1 MIRTVT
7 LDRNQK
13 PADEQIKQIL
23 PCNITEKPN
32 K

>member
-13 PADEQIKQIL
+13 PTEEQIKQIEEATKREL
-23 PCNITEKPN
+23 EA
-32 K
+32 